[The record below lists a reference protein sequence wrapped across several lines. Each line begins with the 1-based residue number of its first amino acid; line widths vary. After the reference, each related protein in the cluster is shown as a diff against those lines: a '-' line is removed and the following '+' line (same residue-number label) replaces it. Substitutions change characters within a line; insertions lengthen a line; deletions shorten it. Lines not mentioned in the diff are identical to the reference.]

1 MNMTELC
8 STLEST
14 LKQLEVARRGAQD
27 GEAVDHRA
35 RQWSERLGDLQSA
48 RERADWLHVDLSQVA
63 LYSEQFTYTQQLAKE
78 AVQRLEQ
85 RSDIGALTEGDLWVR
100 LLETAQKTANAT
112 LEQVKR
118 SWTLK
123 AEEFRQLTPSHQLRA
138 TASPLP
144 QNDTLLSD
152 YEVQYRV
159 ASRLAGQEGP
169 KSAADPEA
177 FSQAIETCGGLAA
190 KLRFDAPKEV
200 EEFFR
205 AINAG
210 GAALTLVTPTVLA
223 WLADNDQLGRYTVR
237 SSAR

>member
-1 MNMTELC
+1 MNLMELC
-8 STLEST
+8 AKLELT
-14 LKQLEVARRGAQD
+14 LKQLEAARRGAQD
-27 GEAVDHRA
+27 GEAIDHRM
-35 RQWSERLGDLQSA
+35 RQWKEKLGNLQSA
-48 RERADWLHVDLSQVA
+48 RQRADWLHVELSHIA
-63 LYSEQFTYTQQLAKE
+63 PYSEQFTYTQQLAQE

-85 RSDIGALTEGDLWVR
+85 RPDIGVLTEEDLWVR
-100 LLETAQKTANAT
+100 LLETAQKTANAAW
-112 LEQVKR
+112 EQVKR

-123 AEEFRQLTPSHQLRA
+123 AEEFRRLTPSHQLRA

-144 QNDTLLSD
+144 QNDTLLAD

-159 ASRLAGQEGP
+159 AARLAGQEGP
-169 KSAADPEA
+169 KSVGDPET

-190 KLRFDAPKEV
+190 KLRFDAPKDV

-210 GAALTLVTPTVLA
+210 GASLTLVTPTVLA

-237 SSAR
+237 SSGR